1 MDERP
6 SDRAGDLFW
15 LFMVIVAFVLAL
27 AGIGCVIIALGVAFS
42 DRDFPVAALF
52 AVGAAVCF
60 GLNRLIVNLD
70 DKRDARKKTQAVE
83 ERAKQVTEIPYSD
96 DTFGRLTFRYDSAE
110 DEITLGKEQLP
121 EFANG
126 MSLSAVAYDD
136 LITREGSPEN
146 AARKVIEAMRR
157 VYNDKDEIISGMCGG
172 YLSRCQSDG
181 CTEYNGETVDEDM
194 IRRTMQYERLWVGC
208 DDGIRCNAELKAV
221 PAPAILFDT
230 AATAVFYVD
239 EDGYEYKTRS
249 NW

>member
-1 MDERP
+1 MSEKPSERA
-6 SDRAGDLFW
+6 SYMFW
-15 LFMVIVAFVLAL
+15 LFLILLSWIFAF
-27 AGIGCVIIALGVAFS
+27 AGLILGILGI
-42 DRDFPVAALF
+42 AALF
-52 AVGAAVCF
+52 NKSFGPAIACIVGSVSCF
-60 GLNRLIVNLD
+60 CVKSLIIKLD
-70 DKRDARKKTQAVE
+70 DKHDEKVKAEQEKQAEQKKRYIVPTDDVFGSVKFVYDTE
-83 ERAKQVTEIPYSD
+83 EQILTADEKQFPV
-96 DTFGRLTFRYDSAE
+96 
-110 DEITLGKEQLP
+110 
-121 EFANG
+121 FANG

-208 DDGIRCNAELKAV
+208 DDGRRCNAELKAV

-239 EDGYEYKTRS
+239 ENGYEYKTRA

>member
-1 MDERP
+1 MLLL
-6 SDRAGDLFW
+6 SHLFVFAAVG
-15 LFMVIVAFVLAL
+15 LAVLA
-27 AGIGCVIIALGVAFS
+27 GVAAVDKEF
-42 DRDFPVAALF
+42 DIAALF
-52 AVGAAVCF
+52 LLGAAVCY
-60 GLNRLIVNLD
+60 GIKLLIYKFD
-70 DKRDARKKTQAVE
+70 DRYEEKRKTDAQQKTEQ
-83 ERAKQVTEIPYSD
+83 KMQY
-96 DTFGRLTFRYDSAE
+96 
-110 DEITLGKEQLP
+110 ITLTDDVLGTIKFLYNTEEMMITAEKEQLP
-121 EFANG
+121 AFANG

-208 DDGIRCNAELKAV
+208 DDGRRCNAELKAV
-221 PAPAILFDT
+221 PDPAILFDT
-230 AATAVFYVD
+230 AATAGFYVD